1 MSDFSSLCP
10 LFNAGVYDELTIPYI
25 TFNGCSTTMNAL
37 GGILTQAASP
47 CLFKFSRSVIVTK
60 VWCVKESDVATKPVV
75 LAMRMASTGSAA
87 MTAFASLA
95 VTTTTAKSAG
105 VLYKPRAM
113 TQAANQTFLAA
124 DALGFSLKTSK
135 TDAGEFSF
143 VLRYKDK

>member
-60 VWCVKESDVATKPVV
+60 VWCVKESDVGTKPVV

-95 VTTTTAKSAG
+95 ITTTTAKTGG

-124 DALGFSLKTSK
+124 DALGFSLKTKK

-143 VLRYKDK
+143 ILRYKDK

>member
-1 MSDFSSLCP
+1 MSDFSALCP
-10 LFNAGVYDELTIPYI
+10 LFSTGAYKELTIPGI
-25 TFNGCSTTMNAL
+25 TFNALSTTSNAL
-37 GGILTQAASP
+37 GGVLTRAASP

-60 VWCVKESDVATKPVV
+60 VWCIAESSPATTPIVTAV
-75 LAMRMASTGSAA
+75 RMASTGTAA
-87 MTAFASLA
+87 MTAFASISI
-95 VTTTTAKSAG
+95 TTTTAKSAG

>member
-1 MSDFSSLCP
+1 
-10 LFNAGVYDELTIPYI
+10 
-25 TFNGCSTTMNAL
+25 MNAL

-60 VWCVKESDVATKPVV
+60 VWCVKESDVGTKPVV

-124 DALGFSLKTSK
+124 DALGFSLKTKK

-143 VLRYKDK
+143 ILRYKDK